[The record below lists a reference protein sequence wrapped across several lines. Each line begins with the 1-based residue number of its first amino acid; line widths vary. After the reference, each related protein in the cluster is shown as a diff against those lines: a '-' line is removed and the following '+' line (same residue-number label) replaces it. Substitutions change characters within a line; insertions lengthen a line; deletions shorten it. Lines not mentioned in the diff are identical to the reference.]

1 MIKILHS
8 ADWHLDAPLVSTTGE
23 QARMVQEALKK
34 LPGLICNLAT
44 SQGCDLM
51 LLSGDLFDGVPSAA
65 TVKSVKKALED
76 VKIPVCIS
84 PGNHDFV
91 GNDTPWRTT
100 LWPDNVHIFTK
111 PEIEFI
117 DFPQLNCRV
126 YGAGFTSMD
135 CPGLLENFRAEDTP
149 IFRVGVFHAD
159 PTQVSSPYCPITVS
173 QVSACNLQY
182 LALGHIHKQGS
193 FRAGDTLCAW
203 PGCPVG
209 KGYDEQGQKGALLV
223 TVDTQVTT
231 EFIPLPGPQ
240 FFDFTLPAEQ
250 GLESV
255 LPPVGN
261 DHFYRITLTGE
272 SQPLDLSVLK
282 NAYPQFP
289 QLTLRDETIPPVDI
303 WSAVGQDNF
312 EGLLFDTFQNALSQ
326 TGDNTITLAARIC
339 RQLLDGQE
347 VRLP

>member
-8 ADWHLDAPLVSTTGE
+8 ADWHLDAPLVSATEE
-23 QARMVQEALKK
+23 QTRMVQEALHKI
-34 LPGLICNLAT
+34 PELICHLAI
-44 SQGCDLM
+44 SNHCNLM
-51 LLSGDLFDGVPSAA
+51 LLSGDLFDGVPAPA
-65 TVKSVKKALED
+65 TVKAVKNALEN

-91 GNDTPWRTT
+91 GNDSPWRTT
-100 LWPDNVHIFTK
+100 LWPENVHIFTK
-111 PEIEFI
+111 PEIEFV
-117 DFPQLNCRV
+117 DFPLLNCRV

-135 CPGLLENFRAEDTP
+135 CPGLLENFQAEDAP
-149 IFRVGVFHAD
+149 HYRFGVFHAD
-159 PTQVSSPYCPITVS
+159 PTGVSSPYCPVTTS
-173 QVSACNLQY
+173 QVAACNLQY

-223 TVDTQVTT
+223 TVDTQATT

-240 FFDFTLPAEQ
+240 FFDLTVPAEQ
-250 GLESV
+250 GLASA

-272 SQPLDLSVLK
+272 SQPLDLSALK
-282 NAYPQFP
+282 NTYPQFP
-289 QLTLRDETIPPVDI
+289 HLTLRDETIPPVDI

>member
-8 ADWHLDAPLVSTTGE
+8 ADWHLDAPLVSPNAE
-23 QARMVQEALKK
+23 QTRTVQEALEKIPA
-34 LPGLICNLAT
+34 LVCDLAIAN
-44 SQGCDLM
+44 SCDLM
-51 LLSGDLFDGVPSAA
+51 LLSGDLFDIAPSPA
-65 TVKSVKKALED
+65 TVKLVKKALED

-91 GNDTPWRTT
+91 GNDSPWRTT

-111 PEIEFI
+111 PEIEFVDI
-117 DFPQLNCRV
+117 PQLNCRV

-135 CPGLLENFRAEDTP
+135 CPGLLENFRAEDTCGY
-149 IFRVGVFHAD
+149 RLGVFHGD
-159 PTQVSSPYCPITVS
+159 PTQISSPYCPVTVP
-173 QVSACNLQY
+173 QVAGSNLHY

-193 FRAGDTLCAW
+193 FRAADTLCAW

-240 FFDFTLPAEQ
+240 FFDFTVPAQQ
-250 GLESV
+250 GLETL

-272 SQPLDLSVLK
+272 SEPLKLDGLK
-282 NAYPQFP
+282 ASLPQFP
-289 QLTLRDETIPPVDI
+289 HLTLRDETVPPVDI

-312 EGLLFDTFQNALSQ
+312 EGLLFDTFRDALSQ
-326 TGDNTITLAARIC
+326 TGDDTITLAARIC